1 VEISGTLHI
10 ADGSID
16 HITAHGEGYD
26 TAKAALEAA
35 LPEGT
40 KLTAIRTDS

>member
-1 VEISGTLHI
+1 MEITGTLQI

-16 HITAHGEGYD
+16 HITVHGDSYD
-26 TAKAALEAA
+26 NAKTPLKAA

-40 KLTAIRTDS
+40 KLITIRTDS

>member
-1 VEISGTLHI
+1 VEITGTLQM

-16 HITAHGEGYD
+16 HITAHGAD
-26 TAKAALEAA
+26 DKNANAALEAA

-40 KLTAIRTDS
+40 KLIAIRTDS

>member
-1 VEISGTLHI
+1 VEITGTLQM

-16 HITAHGEGYD
+16 HISAHGEGYE
-26 TAKAALEAA
+26 TAKMALEAA

-40 KLTAIRTDS
+40 KLLTIRTDS

>member
-1 VEISGTLHI
+1 M

-16 HITAHGEGYD
+16 HITARGDSYD
-26 TAKAALEAA
+26 NAKAALESA

-40 KLTAIRTDS
+40 KLIAIRTDS

>member
-1 VEISGTLHI
+1 M

-16 HITAHGEGYD
+16 HITAHGDTYD
-26 TAKAALEAA
+26 TAKTALEAA

-40 KLTAIRTDS
+40 KLIAVRTDG